1 MAHTYGYNRLIAAYL
16 VLRAAVYFVVLYV
29 TQPSRPLDVLES
41 LAWGREW
48 RLVHENHPGAT
59 AWIVGALDRV
69 GGGDSFLLSLPAPVA
84 VSLTMAAVWLLARSV
99 VGERRGV
106 VAVLA
111 LEGVY
116 YFTVVAAE
124 FNHNIL
130 LMAAWAWVVLLT
142 HRAFFAPA
150 NKHNIGRWIALG
162 VVCAFSLYV
171 KYSALLLLAVLFVW
185 SVGDS
190 QARQCYHRRGLWIA
204 LAVFAVLVL
213 PQVNTL
219 WQLGFSPFHFAV
231 GRAKEADT
239 FMHHLLYPLRFI
251 LAQCAALLFAVVLCR
266 VALSKNS
273 SFHRSSGETRR
284 FDAPLQ
290 RCVSPND
297 TRRGKLD
304 TPVDGCVSADAS
316 HLWTGETRKGEWTGE
331 TRQGKRTGETRNVC
345 RFVLIAAF
353 APLLLA
359 VCISAVGGWKFQS
372 HWGAAMLSFM
382 PLAVMTLARR
392 YELNLPRFVKSA
404 AVVAALSLIVLVCV
418 NLFAPHFTGR
428 GKRIHYPGAQIGK
441 AVEEAWTARHPGK
454 PLIAVVGAKHIAA
467 LVSFYAPSQ
476 PRMIDDNANW
486 NLSYGVSRE
495 VFEQSGGVIVW
506 MINDG
511 KRKNMPAPAYAEQ
524 WQNKGASRTENITLP
539 WATSADIPPLEIGV
553 IIVNP

>member
-1 MAHTYGYNRLIAAYL
+1 MAHTYSYNRLIAAYL
-16 VLRAAVYFVVLYV
+16 ILRAAAWSAVLYV
-29 TQPSRPLDVLES
+29 TQPSQPMDVVES

-48 RLVHENHPGAT
+48 RLVYDIHPGAT
-59 AWIVGALDRV
+59 AWIVGVLDRV

-130 LMAAWAWVVLLT
+130 LMAAWAWVVLLAQ
-142 HRAFFAPA
+142 RAFFAPA
-150 NKHNIGRWIALG
+150 GKHNIGRWIALG

-185 SVGDS
+185 SVADL

-204 LAVFAVLVL
+204 LAVFVVLVL

-239 FMHHLLYPLRFI
+239 FMHHLFYPLRFI

-266 VALSKNS
+266 VALSS
-273 SFHRSSGETRR
+273 SFHCSSGETRYP
-284 FDAPLQ
+284 DAPFQ
-290 RCVSPND
+290 RCVSTND
-297 TRRGKLD
+297 TRQGEFD

-316 HLWTGETRKGEWTGE
+316 HLWTGETRKGVWTGETRKGEWTGE
-331 TRQGKRTGETRNVC
+331 TKSY

-441 AVEEAWTARHPGK
+441 AVEQAWTAQHPGK

-506 MINDG
+506 VINDSN
-511 KRKNMPAPAYAEQ
+511 RKDMPAPAYAKQ
-524 WQNKGASRTENITLP
+524 WLNNGASRAPDITLP
-539 WATSADIPPLEIGV
+539 WATSADIPPLEIGI

>member
-1 MAHTYGYNRLIAAYL
+1 MASAYGYNRLITAYL
-16 VLRAAVYFVVLYV
+16 VLRAAVWAVVLYV
-29 TQPSRPLDVLES
+29 TQPSQPLDVLES

-251 LAQCAALLFAVVLCR
+251 LAQCASLLLAAVLCR
-266 VALSKNS
+266 VALRKTC
-273 SFHRSSGETRR
+273 GTVV
-284 FDAPLQ
+284 Q
-290 RCVSPND
+290 
-297 TRRGKLD
+297 
-304 TPVDGCVSADAS
+304 
-316 HLWTGETRKGEWTGE
+316 TGNNER
-331 TRQGKRTGETRNVC
+331 

-495 VFEQSGGVIVW
+495 VFERNGGVIVW
-506 MINDG
+506 IINDSN
-511 KRKNMPAPAYAEQ
+511 RKDMPAPDYVKE
-524 WQNKGASRTENITLP
+524 WLNNGASRTENITLP
-539 WATSADIPPLEIGV
+539 WATSADIPPLKIGV
-553 IIVNP
+553 IIIPPPD

>member
-1 MAHTYGYNRLIAAYL
+1 MAPAYGYNRLIAAYL
-16 VLRAAVYFVVLYV
+16 VLRAVVWGVVLYA
-29 TQPSRPLDVLES
+29 TQPSQPLDVLES

-48 RLVHENHPGAT
+48 RLVYENHPGAP
-59 AWIVGALDRV
+59 AWVVGALDRI

-99 VGERRGV
+99 VGEKRAV
-106 VAVLA
+106 VSVLA

-130 LMAAWAWVVLLT
+130 LMAAWAWVVLLA

-150 NKHNIGRWIALG
+150 NKHNTGRWIALG

-185 SVGDS
+185 SVADS
-190 QARQCYHRRGLWIA
+190 QSRKCYHRRGLWIA
-204 LAVFAVLVL
+204 LAVFVVLVL

-251 LAQCAALLFAVVLCR
+251 LAQCAALLFAAVLCR
-266 VALSKNS
+266 IALSKNS
-273 SFHRSSGETRR
+273 SFHCSSGETRR

-290 RCVSPND
+290 RCVVTND
-297 TRRGKLD
+297 TRQGEFD

-316 HLWTGETRKGEWTGE
+316 HLWTGETRSY
-331 TRQGKRTGETRNVC
+331 

-392 YELNLPRFVKSA
+392 YELRLPRFIKSA
-404 AVVAALSLIVLVCV
+404 AVIAALSLIVLVCV

-441 AVEEAWTARHPGK
+441 AVEQAWTARHPGK

-506 MINDG
+506 VINDSN
-511 KRKNMPAPAYAEQ
+511 RKNMPAPDYAKQ

-539 WATSADIPPLEIGV
+539 WSTPADIPPLEVGI